1 MTIKEG
7 FNAEFDKKCKLSR
20 CVPLSDHWN
29 VKMTAESDE
38 WVPPKTSEEEAV
50 EKARKT
56 IIIESRRWLE
66 VS

>member
-1 MTIKEG
+1 
-7 FNAEFDKKCKLSR
+7 
-20 CVPLSDHWN
+20 
-29 VKMTAESDE
+29 MTAESVE

-66 VS
+66 VSWCVDLIFIKKAN